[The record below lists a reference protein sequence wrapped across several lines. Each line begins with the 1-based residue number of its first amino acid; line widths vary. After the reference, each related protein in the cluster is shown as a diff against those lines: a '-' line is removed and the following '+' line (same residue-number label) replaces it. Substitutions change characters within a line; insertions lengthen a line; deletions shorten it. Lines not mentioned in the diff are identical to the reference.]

1 MTQITIDIK
10 PETAQHLH
18 AMLPAHPG
26 MTFPQLAGALLDCQV
41 AYRLEVERMKP
52 APVRPIVFEDF
63 PSGAGY

>member
-1 MTQITIDIK
+1 MTQIMIDVK
-10 PETAQHLH
+10 PETAQHIH

-26 MTFPQLAGALLDCQV
+26 LSFDKLAGRLLDAQV

-63 PSGAGY
+63 PSGASY